1 MSLPIHFLDAGQ
13 DILAAGNS
21 LLHFSR
27 PLIVIKKEAEIPP
40 APFNHLLSNKSHSTV
55 LNNRYVPVLFKSSLH
70 AMLRNNRQLV
80 LFHINL

>member
-27 PLIVIKKEAEIPP
+27 PLIVIKKEAEIPL
-40 APFNHLLSNKSHSTV
+40 LLSIIYFQIKAI
-55 LNNRYVPVLFKSSLH
+55 PLF
-70 AMLRNNRQLV
+70 
-80 LFHINL
+80 